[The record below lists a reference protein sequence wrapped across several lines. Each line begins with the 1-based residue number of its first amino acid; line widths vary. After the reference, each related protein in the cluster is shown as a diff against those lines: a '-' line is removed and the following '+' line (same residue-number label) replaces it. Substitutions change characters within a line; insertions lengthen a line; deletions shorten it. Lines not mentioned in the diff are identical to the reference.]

1 MKKFAC
7 LFLTCCLFF
16 THEAFG
22 QNEKFKALFIY
33 NFTKYIEWP
42 SKGSQH
48 FVIMVLG
55 DSPIVN
61 ELNTIAQVKKVG
73 SSAISVKKVQSVGE
87 VTDCQIVY
95 VSNSKSRLA
104 PDVIARLQG
113 KNVLVIT
120 DELIGKSGFG
130 INFVVKDGKQAFEV
144 SKGSIENNG
153 LKINS
158 GLLALGISVK

>member
-1 MKKFAC
+1 MKKLAC
-7 LFLTCCLFF
+7 FIVTCCLFLS
-16 THEAFG
+16 HEAFG

-42 SKGSQH
+42 SKGGQS

-55 DSPIVN
+55 DSPIVT
-61 ELNTIAQVKKVG
+61 ELSTIAQVKKVG
-73 SSAISVKKVQSVGE
+73 SSTISVKKVQSIGE
-87 VTDCQIVY
+87 VNECQILFVT
-95 VSNSKSRLA
+95 NSKNRVVPDLLA
-104 PDVIARLQG
+104 KLQG
-113 KNVLVIT
+113 RNILVIT

-130 INFVVKDGKQAFEV
+130 INFIVKDGKQAFEV

-158 GLLALGISVK
+158 GLLALGIPVK

>member
-1 MKKFAC
+1 
-7 LFLTCCLFF
+7 
-16 THEAFG
+16 
-22 QNEKFKALFIY
+22 
-33 NFTKYIEWP
+33 
-42 SKGSQH
+42 
-48 FVIMVLG
+48 MVLG

-113 KNVLVIT
+113 KNVLIIT